1 MFLSYTDESFRI
13 DVECSLY
20 AECRLRYVCQQSK
33 SCSSCNVLAAWFQE
47 WKRKCIC
54 SVPTE
59 VLWWIKGWPIW
70 QSARGF
76 VWSVSICFKT
86 KLSNKSYIFPFFF
99 IDQLIGTVFWMLQS
113 IWRMERLEFK
123 DLFMRE
129 QDVST
134 DEKLFMGYL
143 QILWNQLTVSKLTL
157 IFFSNYKKMSF
168 SKIQLIV
175 SFYWQ
180 P

>member
-1 MFLSYTDESFRI
+1 
-13 DVECSLY
+13 
-20 AECRLRYVCQQSK
+20 
-33 SCSSCNVLAAWFQE
+33 
-47 WKRKCIC
+47 
-54 SVPTE
+54 
-59 VLWWIKGWPIW
+59 
-70 QSARGF
+70 
-76 VWSVSICFKT
+76 
-86 KLSNKSYIFPFFF
+86 
-99 IDQLIGTVFWMLQS
+99 
-113 IWRMERLEFK
+113 MERLEFK